1 LSAVILERC
10 EGYWLGS
17 FQAMAS
23 PCELLMQVEERAVAE
38 GLLTLAVS
46 EVGRIEAKF
55 SRYRND
61 SVIAEINR
69 SNGKSLSL
77 DAESARLLD
86 FADQFYRL
94 SEGLFD
100 ITAGVLRRVWSFD
113 GSAALAT
120 QTQIDALLPL
130 VGWSKV
136 DWHNASLR
144 LPAGMEV
151 DLGGIGKEYAVDR
164 VVQLITQQTDASV
177 LVNLGG
183 DLALTC
189 PKKDGSAWRVACRG
203 GDKNARV
210 LALHSGA
217 LATSGDA
224 HRYLLNDGVR
234 YSHILNPQT
243 GWPVQQAVR
252 SVTVAAGSCVEA
264 GMLATLALL
273 KGEQARLFLEQ
284 QEVLFWLD

>member
-1 LSAVILERC
+1 
-10 EGYWLGS
+10 
-17 FQAMAS
+17 
-23 PCELLMQVEERAVAE
+23 VEERELAAE
-38 GLLTLAVS
+38 LLTLAVG

-69 SNGKSLSL
+69 SNGKSFSL

-100 ITAGVLRRVWSFD
+100 VTAGVLRRVWSFD
-113 GSAALAT
+113 GGAALAT

-130 VGWSKV
+130 IGWSKV

-144 LPAGMEV
+144 LPAGMEI

-164 VVQLITQQTDASV
+164 VVQLIAQQTDASV

-189 PKKDGSAWRVACRG
+189 PKKDGSAWRVACHGRG
-203 GDKNARV
+203 EQGRV

-273 KGEQARLFLEQ
+273 QGEQTQRFLEQ

>member
-1 LSAVILERC
+1 MSAVILERC

-23 PCELLMQVEERAVAE
+23 PCELLMQVEERAVAA

-46 EVGRIEAKF
+46 EVRRIEAKF
-55 SRYRND
+55 SRYRSD

-69 SNGKSLSL
+69 ANGEMCSL

-86 FADQFYRL
+86 FADQFYHL
-94 SEGLFD
+94 SDGLFD
-100 ITAGVLRRVWSFD
+100 ITAGVLRQIWSFD

-136 DWHNASLR
+136 DWKNAALQ
-144 LPAGMEV
+144 LPVGMEI

-164 VVQLITQQTDASV
+164 VVQLLAQQTEVSM

-189 PKKDGSAWRVACRG
+189 PKKDGSPWRVACHGR
-203 GDKNARV
+203 DKNARV

-224 HRYLLNDGVR
+224 HRYLMNEGVR
-234 YSHILNPQT
+234 YSHILNPLT
-243 GWPVQQAVR
+243 GWPVQQTVR
-252 SVTVAAGSCVEA
+252 SVTVAAGSCIEA

-273 KGEQARLFLEQ
+273 QGEQAKAFLEQ
-284 QEVLFWLD
+284 QEAVFWLD

>member
-23 PCELLMQVEERAVAE
+23 PCELLMQVEERAVAAE
-38 GLLTLAVS
+38 LLTLAVG
-46 EVGRIEAKF
+46 EVDRIEAKF
-55 SRYRND
+55 SRYRSD
-61 SVIAEINR
+61 SVVAEINR
-69 SNGKSLSL
+69 SNGRLLTL

-86 FADQFYRL
+86 FADQFYHL

-100 ITAGVLRRVWSFD
+100 VTAGVLRRVWSFD

-136 DWHNASLR
+136 RWKNAVLQ
-144 LPAGMEV
+144 LPVGMEI

-164 VVQLITQQTDASV
+164 VVQLIAEQTEASV

-189 PKKDGSAWRVACRG
+189 PKKDGSSWRVACHGRG
-203 GDKNARV
+203 EQGRV

-224 HRYLLNDGVR
+224 HRYLIDAGVR

-243 GWPVQQAVR
+243 GWPVQQTVR

-273 KGEQARLFLEQ
+273 QGEQAKVFLEQ

>member
-1 LSAVILERC
+1 LSAITLEPC

-23 PCELLMQVEERAVAE
+23 PCELLMQVKDR
-38 GLLTLAVS
+38 TLAAKLLVLAVE
-46 EVGRIEAKF
+46 EVARIEAKF
-55 SRYRND
+55 SRYRSD
-61 SVIAEINR
+61 SVVAEINR
-69 SNGKSLSL
+69 SNGRLLSL

-86 FADQFYRL
+86 FADQFYHL
-94 SEGLFD
+94 SDGLFD
-100 ITAGVLRRVWSFD
+100 ITAGVLRQIWSFD
-113 GSAALAT
+113 GSAALAS

-136 DWHNASLR
+136 RWQNAVLQ
-144 LPAGMEV
+144 LPVGMEV

-164 VVQLITQQTDASV
+164 VVQLIAQQTEASV

-183 DLALTC
+183 DLALTRQ
-189 PKKDGSAWRVACRG
+189 KQDGSAWRVACYGRG
-203 GDKNARV
+203 EEERV

-224 HRYLLNDGVR
+224 HRYLLNEGVR

-243 GWPVQQAVR
+243 GWPVQQVVR
-252 SVTVAAGSCVEA
+252 SVTVAAGSCIEA

-273 KGEQARLFLEQ
+273 QGAEAERFLEQ